1 MDNKKLIQEM
11 DQNGFITEN
20 KDKVYFKDQKN
31 LFSSISNCHDCAKM
45 DLRVKVEANK
55 AYNQLVILL

>member
-1 MDNKKLIQEM
+1 M